1 MQYVLMQ
8 RHLQVNIKPEHADV
22 KNERWCVTLLLP
34 KVTAF
39 CLHWK
44 IVRRIK
50 EKWWLNRD
58 NRMALEQREVF
69 YMAIAGNG
77 TIVDRVLV
85 KTRAARSPLCRK
97 RAWGSFQS
105 PLRFNVPL
113 NLLKSLNIA

>member
-50 EKWWLNRD
+50 EKQWLNRD
-58 NRMALEQREVF
+58 IRMAGRQRAVF
-69 YMAIAGNG
+69 YLVIARNG

-85 KTRAARSPLCRK
+85 TSSGSPLPPLPETCRGDFSV
-97 RAWGSFQS
+97 AAQVQCAAESAEF
-105 PLRFNVPL
+105 L
-113 NLLKSLNIA
+113 